1 MLEWLRRR
9 VNASPKAGTADD
21 SLSEAVRRAEQL
33 YDRMSNALEVELT
46 VVVGPSGASRATF
59 QGQSFWTMTCAAV
72 GWRLGPLPM
81 DRRCLM
87 IRRRGRRDEL
97 QAYCQQL
104 TPYSVLRVR
113 ARLLDEPGSDPQALL
128 EEVLGEQR
136 LDVELTSLARELQ
149 KPVIYED
156 VALGSF
162 KLDQRVNWF
171 SGSVR
176 WGTSSVG
183 LNLMPDDRGQITS
196 SLEVAREL
204 WANQLVWTEKV
215 RKFSASRLLD
225 LKNESW
231 LDADEAPLA
240 ADDFARKVSIE
251 SVVVD
256 ADGACEFW
264 LDDGALFAG
273 HSIVVRG
280 SVSNGLVEAE
290 IAG

>member
-1 MLEWLRRR
+1 M
-9 VNASPKAGTADD
+9 VSAK
-21 SLSEAVRRAEQL
+21 
-33 YDRMSNALEVELT
+33 
-46 VVVGPSGASRATF
+46 
-59 QGQSFWTMTCAAV
+59 
-72 GWRLGPLPM
+72 
-81 DRRCLM
+81 
-87 IRRRGRRDEL
+87 
-97 QAYCQQL
+97 
-104 TPYSVLRVR
+104 
-113 ARLLDEPGSDPQALL
+113 
-128 EEVLGEQR
+128 
-136 LDVELTSLARELQ
+136 
-149 KPVIYED
+149 
-156 VALGSF
+156 
-162 KLDQRVNWF
+162 
-171 SGSVR
+171 
-176 WGTSSVG
+176 
-183 LNLMPDDRGQITS
+183 GQITS

>member
-1 MLEWLRRR
+1 M
-9 VNASPKAGTADD
+9 
-21 SLSEAVRRAEQL
+21 
-33 YDRMSNALEVELT
+33 
-46 VVVGPSGASRATF
+46 
-59 QGQSFWTMTCAAV
+59 
-72 GWRLGPLPM
+72 
-81 DRRCLM
+81 
-87 IRRRGRRDEL
+87 
-97 QAYCQQL
+97 
-104 TPYSVLRVR
+104 
-113 ARLLDEPGSDPQALL
+113 DEPGSDPQAML
-128 EEVLGEQR
+128 EEVLGEEG

-149 KPVIYED
+149 QPVVYED

-162 KLDQRVNWF
+162 ELDRRVNWF

-183 LNLMPDDRGQITS
+183 LNLMPDDRGQISS

-204 WANQLVWTEKV
+204 WANQSVWTEKV
-215 RKFSASRLLD
+215 RNFSASRLLD

-240 ADDFARKVSIE
+240 ASDFAGKVSIA
-251 SVVVD
+251 SVVID
-256 ADGACEFW
+256 ADGTCEFW